1 MTTPIMSLPLY
12 GRSIL
17 KMTLNFDEPC
27 VCDRL
32 IFVVFIDTWYVAIL
46 PCPLKTNQT
55 TIIALEIFRPCPLSY
70 YYIQEELL
78 NIKLLLR

>member
-27 VCDRL
+27 VCHKL
-32 IFVVFIDTWYVAIL
+32 IFVVFIDTWLFAIL
-46 PCPLKTNQT
+46 SCPLETNQIT
-55 TIIALEIFRPCPLSY
+55 MINLEIFRPCPSSY